1 MSCGVTLQT
10 KGIVWHTCKVNG
22 KTAFCHGNMAII
34 VWSPRMGV
42 YQAQDQKGACI
53 LAREKPSDCIED
65 TTYCILEAYANQF
78 VPSWA

>member
-1 MSCGVTLQT
+1 MSIPTLET
-10 KGIVWHTCKVNG
+10 KGIVWNVFRVNG
-22 KTAFCHGNMAII
+22 KACFVYGDVTILWDH
-34 VWSPRMGV
+34 RLGV
-42 YQAQDQKGACI
+42 YLAQDKQGECI